1 VNRIDVGSGRIGRR
15 GLIAGSLAL
24 GAGTAVAL
32 GGLADSSPEDDGV
45 LLAAAAD
52 ASLPLNWVNVK
63 AAPFSA
69 GGAGSTND
77 TAAIAAAYASARDN
91 KRPLYFPPGTYKVTS
106 LPAFANYTT
115 VIGAGP
121 DLVTILYEG
130 TGTLLTLNAQR
141 VSIKNIGFWATGTSG
156 TIVDLTNCFRC
167 SFDSVLFRGQHTAA
181 SGATFRNQKGIV
193 LRDNTGGTSFVNC
206 DINNLGTGLTTSCIQ
221 NYISNSKFTTN
232 YIGVRGTGNNFN
244 AGLALSNTEFVSTKA
259 ATDRHIFIDG
269 KSNDWWLTNVWFEG
283 ATTGIVAGVAGVGG
297 PSQLGM
303 VNCKVAASSMLVD
316 IQHCRQPYLANVIF
330 DADPGSSPT
339 MLRIN
344 GTYAPE
350 GTALNLIHGTATDF
364 ATSVFPPG
372 WTFLG
377 RGRMVAA
384 GGPVVK
390 SPDGRSWQITV
401 SNTGALSTRSL
412 GAI

>member
-1 VNRIDVGSGRIGRR
+1 MNRIDVGSGRVGRR

-24 GAGTAVAL
+24 GAGTAAAI
-32 GGLADSSPEDDGV
+32 GGLVNSPLENGEV
-45 LLAAAAD
+45 VLAAVAD

-63 AAPFSA
+63 AAPYNA

-106 LPAFANYTT
+106 LPAFANNTN
-115 VIGAGP
+115 VIGAGA

-130 TGTLLTLNAQR
+130 TGTLLKLNAQR
-141 VSIKNIGFWATGTSG
+141 VSIKNVGFWMTGASG
-156 TIVDLTNCFRC
+156 TIVDLSGCFRC
-167 SFDSVLFRGQHTAA
+167 SFDSVVFRGQHTAG

-206 DINNLGTGLTTSCIQ
+206 DINNLGTGLVTSCIQ
-221 NYISNSKFTTN
+221 NYISNSKFATN

-244 AGLALSNTEFVSTKA
+244 AGLSLSNTEFVSTKA

-269 KSNDWWLTNVWFEG
+269 QANDWWLTNVWFEG
-283 ATTGIVAGVAGVGG
+283 ATAGIVAGVAGVGG
-297 PSQLGM
+297 PSQFGL
-303 VNCKVAASSMLVD
+303 VNCKIAASSTVVD

-344 GTYAPE
+344 GTYASE
-350 GTALNLIHGTATDF
+350 GTAINLIHGTASDF
-364 ATSVFPPG
+364 PTSVFPAG

-377 RGRMVAA
+377 RGKMLAA

-390 SPDGRSWQITV
+390 SPDGRGWQIVV